1 MNSKKTSINKLVFI
15 AVLAL
20 ILTYFSNYIVKV
32 DKLGED
38 DPQYRNHDV
47 VYLELPNN
55 YFLSSQFIRIATEE
69 CDGMCMEY
77 KGFPFH
83 NIELNEFGDW
93 NIVGILENFG
103 FYFLIV
109 GIIQIVWEKSR
120 PKLKK

>member
-1 MNSKKTSINKLVFI
+1 
-15 AVLAL
+15 
-20 ILTYFSNYIVKV
+20 
-32 DKLGED
+32 
-38 DPQYRNHDV
+38 
-47 VYLELPNN
+47 
-55 YFLSSQFIRIATEE
+55 
-69 CDGMCMEY
+69 MEY